1 MDVVQILILIAGAVI
16 FTVSFFIPDKQVNAK
31 EIREK
36 EEKII
41 RELIK
46 QELIEKELPKIQMRI
61 DEITEDSLERAKETT
76 ERQMDRITNEKMM
89 AINEYSDTVM
99 NEIHK
104 NHEEAVFLYDMLN
117 NKHAQVKTSTAE
129 LNQAIKESKQSQ
141 TAAKQTAKK
150 SGRSKKEDKAAEKV
164 VEPPVAEPVAFEAI
178 TAERI
183 EIENGFI
190 KEGPELT
197 PEEMSAVND
206 IWNKKDEAVAADSGS
221 TNGVEVMFASDQKE
235 GNSNEQIL
243 ALHKAGKSNMAIARE
258 LGLGIGEVKLVIDL
272 FKGGM

>member
-1 MDVVQILILIAGAVI
+1 MDVVQILILIAGAII

-41 RELIK
+41 RELIR
-46 QELIEKELPKIQMRI
+46 QELVEKELPKIQMRI
-61 DEITEDSLERAKETT
+61 DEMTEDSLERATQTT
-76 ERQMDRITNEKMM
+76 QRQMERITNEKMM

-141 TAAKQTAKK
+141 TAAKQTTKK
-150 SGRSKKEDKAAEKV
+150 STKTKKDNKAVEKK
-164 VEPPVAEPVAFEAI
+164 VEIDDAPVAFEAI
-178 TAERI
+178 TPEKV
-183 EIENGFI
+183 EVENGYI
-190 KEGPELT
+190 KESLELT
-197 PEEMSAVND
+197 PEEMNAMND
-206 IWNKKDEAVAADSGS
+206 IWNKKDVPTPEDTGNVS
-221 TNGVEVMFASDQKE
+221 GVEVLFASDDKD
-235 GNSNEQIL
+235 GNNNEKIL
-243 ALHKAGKSNMAIARE
+243 ELHKAGKSNMAIARE